1 MASEFTSLI
10 SRYHHK
16 VKTDLDRKLLLGVL
30 VRDSHLEQQA
40 KVNQHLADID
50 QTLALEDS

>member
-16 VKTDLDRKLLLGVL
+16 VETDLDRKLLLGVL